1 MSADP
6 FPLRNPSIGVVIPA
20 YRAEASIA
28 GVVRA
33 VLAAGLPVLVI
44 DDGSP
49 DRTAEVAQEAGAE
62 VVRQAVNG
70 GKGTALYAGIAQ
82 AHARGWTWMVAMD
95 ADGQHDPAAL
105 PLFRSKTES
114 RAGVVVGARRL
125 RPDVMPWQRVC
136 SNRLTTLLLSLQAG
150 CRLWDSQ
157 CGYRMYRVDA
167 CLSAQLPPTG
177 RFEWESEALV
187 RLARHGWAVDRVP
200 VPTLYGDETS
210 HIRPWRDTGRFVALW
225 FRLWRQILSGRI

>member
-1 MSADP
+1 MSDEL
-6 FPLRNPSIGVVIPA
+6 FPLRHPSIGVVVPA
-20 YRAEASIA
+20 YRAEATIE

-33 VLAAGLPVLVI
+33 VREEGLPVVVV

-49 DRTAEVAQEAGAE
+49 DRTSERARAAGAE
-62 VVRQAVNG
+62 VITLPVNV
-70 GKGTALYAGIAQ
+70 GKGSALHAGIAH
-82 AHARGWTWMVAMD
+82 AHAHGWTWMVAMD
-95 ADGQHDPAAL
+95 ADGQHAPSAL
-105 PLFRSKTES
+105 PRFRAKVQS

-125 RPDVMPWQRVC
+125 RPDVMPWPRVC

-167 CLSAQLPPTG
+167 CLSAALPASG

-187 RLARHGWAVDRVP
+187 RLARHGWAVDRVD

>member
-1 MSADP
+1 VNKDP
-6 FPLRNPSIGVVIPA
+6 FPLHHPTIGVVVPA
-20 YRAEASIA
+20 YRAEASI
-28 GVVRA
+28 GDVVRA
-33 VLAAGLPVLVI
+33 VRAAGLPVVVV

-49 DRTAEVAQEAGAE
+49 DRTSECAGEAGAE
-62 VVRQAVNG
+62 VVRLPQNA
-70 GKGTALYAGIAQ
+70 GKGSALHAGIVH

-95 ADGQHDPAAL
+95 ADGQHAPSAL
-105 PLFRSKTES
+105 VSFCAKVES

-125 RPDVMPWQRVC
+125 RPDVMPWPRVC
-136 SNRLTTLLLSLQAG
+136 SNRLTTLLLSVQAG

-167 CLSAQLPPTG
+167 CLSANLPATG

-187 RLARHGWAVDRVP
+187 RMARHGWAVDRVD

-210 HIRPWRDTGRFVALW
+210 HIRPWRDTARFVGLW
-225 FRLWRQILSGRI
+225 FRLWGQILSGRI